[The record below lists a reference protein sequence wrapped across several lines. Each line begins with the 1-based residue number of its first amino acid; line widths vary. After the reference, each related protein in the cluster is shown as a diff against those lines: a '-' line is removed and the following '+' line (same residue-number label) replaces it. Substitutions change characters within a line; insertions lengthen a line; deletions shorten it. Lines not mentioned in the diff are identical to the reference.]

1 MKGTNVMKLAVYSIL
16 TVIAMT
22 GSTYAQ
28 NQCGKGAETHESQAS
43 SSQSTEDNSEKK
55 DLVNDGKES

>member
-22 GSTYAQ
+22 GSTFAQ
-28 NQCGKGAETHESQAS
+28 NQCGKGTEESQAS
-43 SSQSTEDNSEKK
+43 SSPSTEDKTEKK
-55 DLVNDGKES
+55 DLLTTDEES

>member
-1 MKGTNVMKLAVYSIL
+1 MKLAIYSIL

-28 NQCGKGAETHESQAS
+28 NQCGKGAETDESQAS
-43 SSQSTEDNSEKK
+43 SSQSKEDTSEKK
-55 DLVNDGKES
+55 DLLTDKES